1 MTWVSHAGPS
11 LVLSSGTASAADT
24 QAWLMSH
31 VRLTPDEARRALY
44 VDFEGRKVGPP
55 VLLGCTTK
63 SRVRSQLSVWQAVTD
78 PILTPLAIADDIEAL
93 SLADAVE
100 RILVRAERKDRL
112 IVAWSERELDVVREH
127 CPQHLDRFE
136 ARFRNAREFAVRW
149 RNKCHDGRRPPTN
162 ALADYLRAHRLHRS
176 GGRRPRPGGGDH
188 RDRPARPAA
197 RPPRVRPD
205 RQAAPSLGRPARAQ
219 PPRLRGH
226 APHHD
231 PRGRRDRRG
240 GSPRPAI
247 ERPRPQAPIGPPP
260 APAPPDRAARPGA
273 WLASWGSARQASC
286 TGSGAAGRPRC
297 RARGGGTPRTR

>member
-1 MTWVSHAGPS
+1 
-11 LVLSSGTASAADT
+11 
-24 QAWLMSH
+24 MSP
-31 VRLTPDEARRALY
+31 VRLTPGEARRALY

-63 SRVRSQLSVWQAVTD
+63 SRVRSRLSVWQAVTD

-162 ALADYLRAHRLHRS
+162 ALADYLALI
-176 GGRRPRPGGGDH
+176 GYTVPEGAGPGRVGETVEIVQ
-188 RDRPARPAA
+188 
-197 RPPRVRPD
+197 RV
-205 RQAAPSLGRPARAQ
+205 L
-219 PPRLRGH
+219 L
-226 APHHD
+226 
-231 PRGRRDRRG
+231 RGRRVSDLTDKQLRRWDDLREHNRHDCAGMRRITILAADEIAEEDRRAQR
-240 GSPRPAI
+240 SSRLARKPRLL
-247 ERPRPQAPIGPPP
+247 RS
-260 APAPPDRAARPGA
+260 RA
-273 WLASWGSARQASC
+273 
-286 TGSGAAGRPRC
+286 GAA
-297 RARGGGTPRTR
+297 